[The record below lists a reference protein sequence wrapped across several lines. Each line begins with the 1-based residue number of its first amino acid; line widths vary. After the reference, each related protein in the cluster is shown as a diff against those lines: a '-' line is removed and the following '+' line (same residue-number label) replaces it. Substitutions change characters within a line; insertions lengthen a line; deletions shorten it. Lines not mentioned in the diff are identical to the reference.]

1 MNPSKC
7 NQQEQFT
14 FVVTKEI
21 PLNPKLLKS
30 ASSNWSIIQ
39 SELQSICASSEYK
52 MLQSPDIILLDKEW
66 INGPAVQ
73 NSPSKLCKQKHSCL
87 AFLLH
92 TVCRIQN
99 CLLIPTKEKVIYRVN
114 YGSKDKSL
122 LQFINS
128 MNSNISTINNSSTE
142 PQNTSKSAVN
152 TLSNR
157 LLESQSELTFKKKE
171 VKILDKMG
179 KEMPWGN
186 YEFEVIDTI
195 DLTDKG
201 FQTFDLYD
209 SFNMSDIL

>member
-1 MNPSKC
+1 
-7 NQQEQFT
+7 
-14 FVVTKEI
+14 
-21 PLNPKLLKS
+21 
-30 ASSNWSIIQ
+30 
-39 SELQSICASSEYK
+39 
-52 MLQSPDIILLDKEW
+52 
-66 INGPAVQ
+66 
-73 NSPSKLCKQKHSCL
+73 
-87 AFLLH
+87 
-92 TVCRIQN
+92 
-99 CLLIPTKEKVIYRVN
+99 
-114 YGSKDKSL
+114 
-122 LQFINS
+122 